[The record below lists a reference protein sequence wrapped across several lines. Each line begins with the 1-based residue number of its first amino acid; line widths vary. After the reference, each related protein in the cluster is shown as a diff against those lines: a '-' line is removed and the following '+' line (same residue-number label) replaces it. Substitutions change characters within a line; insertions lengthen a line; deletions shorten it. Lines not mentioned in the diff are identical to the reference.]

1 MFHQPRQDVLRL
13 ENAEDSSGRRASKMN
28 PSRRYYIYILW
39 SRSIPTRTR
48 EWCKGAAKRGL
59 GPEEEAESG
68 LALRGIPRVNAPW
81 MNDEPWGRGGFLLS
95 TPPSAQPNSNRIPES
110 TRCPTPKSRLDSRV
124 VVDQDTDPY
133 YTFSPRLVAGATLLP
148 LLATLGG
155 WLWRWRDER
164 ESFIICLEIFKKS
177 SWKMEWGVSEL
188 LHSYFSK
195 LSGNEENLKSRGK
208 SRENFWSRIWKIE
221 EQRRTIFGTIKFMW
235 MLSSRNLNRRENFR
249 MFFGNMKFSRK
260 NSSSI

>member
-13 ENAEDSSGRRASKMN
+13 ENAEDSSGRRGSKMN
-28 PSRRYYIYILW
+28 PSLRYYVYIYIYIRLW

-95 TPPSAQPNSNRIPES
+95 SPPSPPTNRIRIGFRS
-110 TRCPTPKSRLDSRV
+110 RPKSRLDSRV

-133 YTFSPRLVAGATLLP
+133 YTFSP
-148 LLATLGG
+148 
-155 WLWRWRDER
+155 
-164 ESFIICLEIFKKS
+164 S
-177 SWKMEWGVSEL
+177 SGVVQGDLDRVSRQVFWK
-188 LHSYFSK
+188 FSK
-195 LSGNEENLKSRGK
+195 MDIRIGRYFLIFPRKVVTGKCFDSFCKEFRKIEKQFVKEENFNGRYVCEYEILLERS
-208 SRENFWSRIWKIE
+208 E
-221 EQRRTIFGTIKFMW
+221 
-235 MLSSRNLNRRENFR
+235 
-249 MFFGNMKFSRK
+249 
-260 NSSSI
+260 